1 LLPTE
6 FQRFL
11 PQPTGNKLLLV
22 EYSARP
28 KQPHPAAMSNDLA
41 IFEGY
46 QIRRL
51 YDDKT
56 ETWWFSVVDIIRVL
70 TQQPDFKTARKYW
83 NKLKERLTK
92 EGSQLVTTCHQL
104 KMRAEDGKQRL
115 TDVATAETL
124 LRLVQSVPSPKAEPI
139 KLWLAKVGYER
150 MQEIADPA
158 RSLARARETWQKQG
172 HSAKWIEQRMTGQE
186 TRNKL
191 TDYWATHDIKKGDE
205 FAILTNLIHQEWSGV
220 SVQGHKQIKGLKTEN
235 LRDHMSEAEL
245 IFTALAELS
254 TRQIAASVSATGM
267 VENKAAAKTGGR
279 IAKKARLELEAKSGQ
294 KVVTRDNYLPPPP
307 APRKLQ

>member
-1 LLPTE
+1 
-6 FQRFL
+6 
-11 PQPTGNKLLLV
+11 
-22 EYSARP
+22 
-28 KQPHPAAMSNDLA
+28 MSNDLA
-41 IFEGY
+41 LFEGY
-46 QIRRL
+46 QIRRH
-51 YDDKT
+51 YDEKT
-56 ETWWFSVVDIIRVL
+56 ETWWFSVVDIIQVL
-70 TQQPDFKTARKYW
+70 TQQSNHRKAQSYW
-83 NKLKERLTK
+83 TTLKNRLK
-92 EGSQLVTTCHQL
+92 AEGSQVVTKCDHL
-104 KMRAEDGKQRL
+104 KMPAADGKSYL

-172 HSAKWIEQRMTGQE
+172 RSAKWIEQRMTGQE

-267 VENKAAAKTGGR
+267 AENKAAAKTGGR
-279 IAKKARLELEAKSGQ
+279 IAKKARLELEAKTGQ
-294 KVVTRDNYLPPPP
+294 KVVTQENYLPQPP
-307 APRKLQ
+307 APKKIQ